1 MEEDRMND
9 VIPAA
14 RVHEIAR
21 RLRDGLNARVLG
33 QEEVVEGLL
42 TAYLAGGHVLLE
54 GLPGVGKTLLARSFA
69 EALGQ
74 GFGRVQFTPDVMPAD
89 LIGTNV
95 FDAPSGSFRLVK
107 GPVFS
112 PVLMA
117 DEVNRTPPKTQS
129 ALLEA
134 MQEGQVTIDGHTHP
148 LPDGFFVIATQ
159 NPIEFEGTYPLPEAQ
174 LDRFLLRLRVGHPP
188 RSAEQAMYRAALAGT
203 LAGWSDRRPQAP
215 LAVPGEPAALRH
227 AASKVHV
234 GEDLLEYLVA
244 LTAAV
249 RENAH
254 VDVAVSPRAGL
265 SLLEVARAGALLEER
280 DFVLPDDV
288 KRWLV
293 PCWAHRILLRPESEL
308 EGARPATILEDIAK
322 SVPVPKAG
330 PRA

>member
-1 MEEDRMND
+1 MND
-9 VIPAA
+9 VIPAE
-14 RVHEIAR
+14 RTYEIAG

-33 QEEVVEGLL
+33 QEAVVEGLL

-69 EALGQ
+69 EALGLE
-74 GFGRVQFTPDVMPAD
+74 FGRVQFTPDVMPAD

-95 FDAPSGSFRLVK
+95 FDAAAGQFRLVK

-112 PVLMA
+112 SLLMA

-134 MQEGQVTIDGHTHP
+134 MQEQQVTIDGHTHP

-174 LDRFLLRLRVGHPP
+174 LDRFLLRLRVGYPD
-188 RSAEQAMYRAALAGT
+188 RRAEQAMYRAALAGT
-203 LAGWSDRRPQAP
+203 LAGWSDRRPLAP
-215 LAVPGEPAALRH
+215 LAALGEPARLRH
-227 AASKVHV
+227 AAAHVHV
-234 GEDLLEYLVA
+234 GEDLLQYLLA
-244 LTAAV
+244 LTTAV
-249 RENAH
+249 RENPH

-265 SLLEVARAGALLEER
+265 SLLEVARAGALLEQR

-293 PCWAHRILLRPESEL
+293 PCWAHRLLLRPESEL
-308 EGARPATILEDIAK
+308 EGVRPASLLEDIAK
-322 SVPVPKAG
+322 AVPVPKSG
-330 PRA
+330 PPA